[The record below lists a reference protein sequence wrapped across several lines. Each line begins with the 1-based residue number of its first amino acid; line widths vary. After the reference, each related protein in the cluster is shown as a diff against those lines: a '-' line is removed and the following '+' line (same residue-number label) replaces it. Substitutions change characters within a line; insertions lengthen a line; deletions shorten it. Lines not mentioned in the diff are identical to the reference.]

1 MTRSFEIPIGP
12 LHVALEE
19 PMYFKVQVEGE
30 RVTGLEMFSGH
41 VHRGIEYLTSKRNIY
56 QNLVLLEHVCSLC
69 SNSHPETY
77 SMALEA
83 IAGIEVPIRARYL
96 RMVADEIK
104 RTASN
109 MFNVAIMAHVI
120 GFDSLFMHVMQARE
134 IMQDIKETIFGNR
147 MNLAANIIGG
157 VRYNLD
163 EASSAYLLGQLGRLE
178 PILLHDIIPIYAT
191 NKTVLSRTRGIG
203 RITRQDCI
211 DYGLTGPTAR
221 GAGLDNDTRKAAPYA
236 CYDQIDF
243 AVQTLP
249 DGDIWARAMVR
260 LREAVA
266 SISIIRQCVRQMPQG
281 PVSIGPLPRIPAGE
295 AIAKTEAPRGELVY
309 YVTTNGTDI
318 PERVRCRVPSYMNWD
333 VLQVMMRGAHVADI
347 PLVVNSIDPCVSC
360 TER

>member
-1 MTRSFEIPIGP
+1 
-12 LHVALEE
+12 
-19 PMYFKVQVEGE
+19 MYFKVQVEGE
-30 RVTGLEMFSGH
+30 TVTGLEMFSGH

-77 SMALEA
+77 SMALET
-83 IAGIEVPIRARYL
+83 IASIEVPVRARYL

-109 MFNVAIMAHVI
+109 MFNVAIMAHII

-163 EASSAYLLGQLGRLE
+163 TTSSVYLLGQLSLLE
-178 PILLHDIIPIYAT
+178 PILRDEIIPIYET
-191 NKTVLSRTRGIG
+191 NKSVVSRTRGTG
-203 RITRQDCI
+203 RITRAVCV
-211 DYGLTGPTAR
+211 DYGLMGPTAR
-221 GAGLDNDTRKAAPYA
+221 GAGLDYDTRKAAPYA

-249 DGDIWARAMVR
+249 DGDVWARAMVR

-266 SISIIRQCVRQMPQG
+266 SIGIIRECVRQMPSG
-281 PVSIGPLPRIPAGE
+281 PVSIGPLPHIPAGE

-309 YVTTNGTDI
+309 YVRTNGTDI
-318 PERVRCRVPSYMNWD
+318 PARVRCRVPSYMNWD
-333 VLQVMMRGAHVADI
+333 VLQVMMRGAHVSDI
-347 PLVVNSIDPCVSC
+347 PLIVNSIDPCVSC